1 MEASN
6 IVKKSYQL
14 TMKNEPNEWFLSQKL
29 FRFVLFLTVIFF
41 YICTSKRP
49 LILFFSME
57 KSLVDI
63 LERVRELFFKYGVR
77 SVSIDDI
84 CRDIGISKKKLYHYV
99 RSKNELV
106 EKLLELERENFEIIF
121 STHNFDGVNAI
132 DILLTV
138 SREVG
143 ERFWDISPSM
153 TFDLKKYYPEI
164 YHKHI
169 DERIE
174 FIYQKIQ
181 INIQK
186 GISQGMYRDDLSIE
200 LVARLYIRRLIDLHN
215 PEFFPAEKF
224 SFQTL
229 FDVMFDNFIRGI
241 ANENGIGYY
250 EKQKRK
256 VNFKRFN

>member
-1 MEASN
+1 MDKA
-6 IVKKSYQL
+6 
-14 TMKNEPNEWFLSQKL
+14 
-29 FRFVLFLTVIFF
+29 
-41 YICTSKRP
+41 
-49 LILFFSME
+49 LID
-57 KSLVDI
+57 V

-77 SVSIDDI
+77 SVSMDDI
-84 CRDIGISKKKLYHYV
+84 CRDIGISKKKLYQLVH
-99 RSKNELV
+99 SKHELV
-106 EKLLELERENFEIIF
+106 EKLLNLERENFEIIF
-121 STHNFDGVNAI
+121 ETNNFEGVNAI
-132 DILLTV
+132 NILLIV

-143 ERFWDISPSM
+143 NRFWDVSPSM

-169 DERIE
+169 DDRIE

-186 GISQGMYRDDLSIE
+186 GINQGIYRDDLSIE

-241 ANENGIGYY
+241 ANEKGTAYY

-256 VNFKRFN
+256 VNLKKFD